1 MATSGTDMVDP
12 ETQFL
17 MELRMKSKR
26 RGIELDNNGIEADEE
41 DDGDEGE
48 LEWDKY
54 KENVR
59 PLKRGRNVKIL
70 NDALKS
76 NSLLSLKQSLLLT
89 RRKMIEAINNY
100 AGDDPLQP
108 WLECIKWVQEAF
120 PAGGDSSG
128 LVVLYE
134 HCVRTFWHDDR
145 YTTDLRYLKV
155 WLEYAENC
163 ADAEVIYRFL
173 DANKIGQSHAA
184 YYIAYALHMEAK
196 HKIKTANDIFSQGL
210 SINAQPLQKLEA
222 AYRKFIARSMRRP
235 KIITEEDSVDQIQ
248 PSRSFGTL
256 LSRGENRRS
265 QLEASNTAKKN
276 TKGNG
281 GQRIPLSVYKDTNVG
296 HSSGYQA
303 DLSKVGSKQWDT
315 LGTQKDRN
323 KENKAIPAKWTSY
336 KIPQRPTGGL
346 AGAAIHGIEVFVD
359 EEYSELH
366 PSRDEARS
374 TSNLQLK
381 ERNEHD
387 IRRET
392 ELLRENPLRNFPTSN
407 FR

>member
-26 RGIELDNNGIEADEE
+26 RGIELDNNGVEADEE

-89 RRKMIEAINNY
+89 RR
-100 AGDDPLQP
+100 
-108 WLECIKWVQEAF
+108 CIKWVQEAF

-196 HKIKTANDIFSQGL
+196 YKIKTANDIFNQGL

-235 KIITEEDSVDQIQ
+235 KIITEEDSVDHIQ

-265 QLEASNTAKKN
+265 QLEASDTAKKN

-296 HSSGYQA
+296 RSSGYQA

-336 KIPQRPTGGL
+336 KIPQRPSGRLGG
-346 AGAAIHGIEVFVD
+346 AVIQGIEVFVD

-381 ERNEHD
+381 DRDEHD
-387 IRRET
+387 IRR
-392 ELLRENPLRNFPTSN
+392 
-407 FR
+407 